1 MKQLERERQMIQI
14 LEAIQAYGN
23 VSQAA
28 EALFMTQPTVSKIIR
43 NQEKQYGISFLD
55 RTEHPL
61 KLTYAGEFYLD
72 RVRKLVADYQTMTHD
87 LSNFADNRVGRLT
100 IGVNQSLAQVVLPA
114 VLPEFHRRY
123 PQIQVQLSEK
133 TSATMEEEVLN
144 QELDLY
150 VGITPAYNER
160 LHYQRLYTDGGALLL
175 PKQWA
180 VEHVPEEQL
189 DISPLINGKDFVV
202 ETERTGF
209 QRIVNSY
216 LTKYNVRPNIVLR
229 TANITT
235 AMSLTAGG
243 MGATIAPQSA
253 LTPEL
258 LARTLVIKLTPT
270 ALQCDIAIVYNNQNE
285 PTKQAQ
291 SFIDLA
297 TRIFETTHEER
308 D

>member
-87 LSNFADNRVGRLT
+87 LNNFADNRVGRLT

-150 VGITPAYNER
+150 VALRQPITNACTISDCIPMAVRYCCQNSGQSNT
-160 LHYQRLYTDGGALLL
+160 YPKNNWTSATDQRQG
-175 PKQWA
+175 
-180 VEHVPEEQL
+180 
-189 DISPLINGKDFVV
+189 
-202 ETERTGF
+202 
-209 QRIVNSY
+209 
-216 LTKYNVRPNIVLR
+216 LR
-229 TANITT
+229 CRN
-235 AMSLTAGG
+235 
-243 MGATIAPQSA
+243 
-253 LTPEL
+253 
-258 LARTLVIKLTPT
+258 
-270 ALQCDIAIVYNNQNE
+270 
-285 PTKQAQ
+285 
-291 SFIDLA
+291 
-297 TRIFETTHEER
+297 
-308 D
+308 